1 MSKDDKEIKGKLKKD
16 KSELAI
22 RELEE
27 AYKTYT
33 NEDYEKVYGYAD
45 EDFSSY
51 GTETSSWPSGWPESS
66 VFDLPGPDWYDS
78 DEIIYS
84 HGELEVG
91 ALVKHE
97 DDVGVVMK
105 KVDIGVTDATIE
117 DLRKSGIAVNA
128 ISMDNIL
135 GSWDFKQGYDNNF
148 YSVALAGKPKKIFTI
163 GWKLKEITKTPKG

>member
-1 MSKDDKEIKGKLKKD
+1 MMSRDDEEDKTK

-33 NEDYEKVYGYAD
+33 EADYEKVYGFTG
-45 EDFSSY
+45 ESFSY
-51 GTETSSWPSGWPESS
+51 ENPEITSWPSTWPDGS
-66 VFDLPGPDWYDS
+66 VFDAEPPDWYDS

-97 DDVGVVMK
+97 DDIGVVMK
-105 KVDIGVTDATIE
+105 KIDLGVSQDAIE
-117 DLRKSGIAVNA
+117 DLRNSGIGISA
-128 ISMDNIL
+128 ISLDNII
-135 GSWDFKQGYDNNF
+135 GSWDFKHGYDNNF
-148 YSVALAGKPKKIFTI
+148 YSVALAGKTKKIFTI
-163 GWKLKEITKTPKG
+163 GWKLKEISKEK